1 MPTWWMLWRLVLK
14 YILLLLLPSPFFI
27 FKWLYAI
34 YYPASCTFVKNRDLW
49 IQVLNPPSYHIPP
62 LNKKRKIK
70 LINGIVLFVEIDK
83 PNELPMMAKERKI
96 IGAD

>member
-1 MPTWWMLWRLVLK
+1 MTVCD
-14 YILLLLLPSPFFI
+14 LLSRIMYLCKKQGPL
-27 FKWLYAI
+27 
-34 YYPASCTFVKNRDLW
+34 N
-49 IQVLNPPSYHIPP
+49 QVLNPPSYHIPP

-70 LINGIVLFVEIDK
+70 LINGIVLFVEINK

>member
-1 MPTWWMLWRLVLK
+1 M
-14 YILLLLLPSPFFI
+14 
-27 FKWLYAI
+27 
-34 YYPASCTFVKNRDLW
+34 
-49 IQVLNPPSYHIPP
+49 PP

-70 LINGIVLFVEIDK
+70 LINGIVLFVEINK